1 MNEEQKMN
9 VRFQLVE
16 SLSTSGLEGLNVDNL
31 LDTVAKVEDYL
42 TADYLKSLEPDTR
55 QTILNLVN

>member
-9 VRFQLVE
+9 ARFQLVE
-16 SLSTSGLEGLNVDNL
+16 SLFTSGLEGLNVDNL

>member
-16 SLSTSGLEGLNVDNL
+16 SLSTSGLEGLTVHNL
-31 LDTVAKVEDYL
+31 LETVTMIEQYL
-42 TADYLKSLEPDTR
+42 TADYIKSMEPDTK
-55 QTILNLVN
+55 QATLSFVN

>member
-16 SLSTSGLEGLNVDNL
+16 SLSTSGLDGLTVDNL
-31 LDTVAKVEDYL
+31 LDTVTKIENYL
-42 TADYLKSLEPDTR
+42 TADYLKSIEAETR
-55 QTILNLVN
+55 QTTLNLVN